1 MWRKEGR
8 EMCRKLLSVPGG
20 DGDGAEV
27 EVVPDGVLKVVV
39 HPALGEAGVQ
49 VLAEITGDGAWKTWT
64 VRIFQTWKVQKLMF
78 LSQINLFSYALFN
91 LFPLPRAEKTIN
103 MKNQFDQI
111 TFVNE
116 LEKLS
121 GVS

>member
-1 MWRKEGR
+1 
-8 EMCRKLLSVPGG
+8 
-20 DGDGAEV
+20 
-27 EVVPDGVLKVVV
+27 
-39 HPALGEAGVQ
+39 
-49 VLAEITGDGAWKTWT
+49 
-64 VRIFQTWKVQKLMF
+64 MF
-78 LSQINLFSYALFN
+78 LSQINLFFYALFN

-116 LEKLS
+116 PEKLS